1 MKYSFLMFFLLPLFS
16 RAQNC
21 TLKTTKDP
29 YTREMKISTGLISLN
44 SGQFSIEATKTQIDF
59 MFSVERKCFDDASTA
74 AVLFEGSHLKT
85 NFKNSGT
92 MNCNGLFH
100 FTFKNTN
107 PSPTGLQNLGTKKI
121 SSIRFKDN
129 TNKETSI
136 SLTGDQQQMFMKLVN
151 CMIDESKKLS
161 Q

>member
-1 MKYSFLMFFLLPLFS
+1 
-16 RAQNC
+16 
-21 TLKTTKDP
+21 
-29 YTREMKISTGLISLN
+29 
-44 SGQFSIEATKTQIDF
+44 
-59 MFSVERKCFDDASTA
+59 
-74 AVLFEGSHLKT
+74 
-85 NFKNSGT
+85 

-121 SSIRFKDN
+121 TSIRFKDN

-136 SLTGDQQQMFMKLVN
+136 SLTEDQQQMFINLVN